1 MNSGLLIDN
10 ILKVEAR
17 IAEAC
22 KRSGR
27 ERHEVTL
34 VAVTKGVQLS
44 RIREAVASGLTV
56 LGENRIQE
64 AEEKIKALKK
74 AARHGESPAATCKW
88 HMIGHLQSNKAPKA
102 VELGFDLI
110 ESVDSLKLAQ
120 ALAKKASE
128 RGQAQKAL
136 LEINIA
142 QEAQKSGLTP
152 GEALEAFQEMRALE
166 GLKIKGLMCMGPQTA
181 SPEEMRPYFR
191 KAKEIWKQM
200 NALDIEADTLSMG
213 MSQDFETA
221 IEEGATIVRIGRA
234 VFGDRAPIHE
244 RERWIR
250 RAA

>member
-1 MNSGLLIDN
+1 MKSSLLIDN

-27 ERHEVTL
+27 ERQEVTL
-34 VAVTKGVQLS
+34 VAVTKGVELE

-56 LGENRIQE
+56 LGENRVQE
-64 AEEKIKALKK
+64 AEDKIKALG
-74 AARHGESPAATCKW
+74 AACKW
-88 HMIGHLQSNKAPKA
+88 HMIGHLQSNKAGKA
-102 VELGFDLI
+102 VEMGFDLI
-110 ESVDSLKLAQ
+110 ESVDSVKLAQ

-128 RGQAQKAL
+128 RGQVQKAL

-142 QEAQKSGLTP
+142 QEAQKTGLTP
-152 GEALEAFQEMRALE
+152 EEAVKAFQETRMLT

-181 SPEEMRPYFR
+181 SPEEIRPYFR
-191 KAKEIWKQM
+191 KAQEIWKQM
-200 NALDIEADTLSMG
+200 NALDKEVDTLSMG

-221 IEEGATIVRIGRA
+221 IEEGATIVRIGKA
-234 VFGDRAPIHE
+234 VFGDRVPVHE